1 MYRRTLL
8 PNHSRTILLRTQQW
22 PRLCRPRVE
31 DAEPRHEKAPP
42 GTNRRGDPVSLVRDV
57 SIGTRASAKPPHRV
71 VTEGLPST
79 TPLSV
84 AHLMQP
90 GRIDALTGVR
100 TTQQL

>member
-1 MYRRTLL
+1 MRKPRRVPTDGAI
-8 PNHSRTILLRTQQW
+8 PYPWSETW
-22 PRLCRPRVE
+22 V
-31 DAEPRHEKAPP
+31 
-42 GTNRRGDPVSLVRDV
+42 
-57 SIGTRASAKPPHRV
+57 IGTRASAKPPHRV